1 MEQGQSLAN
10 WMIWLRNLRILEN
23 FLGLALA
30 KSISFTK
37 RGKSLGHLS
46 SFRSTGIQAYDSMMK
61 FWESTLF
68 LTNHSTTDQSNV
80 ISLVER
86 VLNGQNF
93 CLPAYACMLMV
104 RKEYRRTWLNKKK
117 YDERTLQLGRQV
129 FFCIYRSRHSHKIF
143 PEF

>member
-46 SFRSTGIQAYDSMMK
+46 SFRSTGIQDSMMK

-68 LTNHSTTDQSNV
+68 FNQSQYHRPIECDIIGWKSFKRSKFLLTGV
-80 ISLVER
+80 RL
-86 VLNGQNF
+86 
-93 CLPAYACMLMV
+93 YADGT
-104 RKEYRRTWLNKKK
+104 E
-117 YDERTLQLGRQV
+117 G
-129 FFCIYRSRHSHKIF
+129 I
-143 PEF
+143 